1 MPVDWDY
8 NMTIDK
14 VLVAFENNHFSELD
28 YRDLILSYHI
38 ILNENNNIQSTPQTN
53 NDQQQML
60 LNTLSE
66 QIHAQIDTS
75 NKQLDNIFEE
85 TQSMFLQI
93 EQQNIPQINESVNL
107 AVIQSKKIQNLMQDQ
122 LCQTQR
128 RSEITDLSTNCL
140 AKQCDIQELESEFM
154 SLQQHINQYVQK
166 FEELTDKFKQHKD
179 KFELEKKQ
187 TQSIQQQLMYNIQT
201 ILYNQY

>member
-8 NMTIDK
+8 NMTIDE
-14 VLVAFENNHFSELD
+14 VLVAFENNNFSELD

-53 NDQQQML
+53 NDEQQTF
-60 LNTLSE
+60 LNTLSK
-66 QIHAQIDTS
+66 QIQAQIDTS
-75 NKQLDNIFEE
+75 NKQLDNQFEE

-93 EQQNIPQINESVNL
+93 EQQNIPQINESVNQ
-107 AVIQSKKIQNLMQDQ
+107 AVIQSKKIQNLMQEQ

-128 RSEITDLSTNCL
+128 QLEKTDLSTDCL
-140 AKQCDIQELESEFM
+140 AKKCGIQELESEFM

-179 KFELEKKQ
+179 KFEVEKKK
-187 TQSIQQQLMYNIQT
+187 TQSIQQSLMYNIQI
-201 ILYNQY
+201 ILLNQQ